1 MPLQII
7 RQDITKI
14 KCDAIVNPTNED
26 LFPSGGTDVAI
37 HTAAGPA
44 LYEACQEIGHLD
56 VGEVALTQ
64 GYNLPC
70 KYVIY
75 TVGPIWE
82 DDTRGERAL
91 LENCYRNA
99 LLLALEK
106 GCKSIA
112 FPLISA
118 GLYGFPKDQVLK
130 IAIATISDFLFE
142 HELQVTLAV
151 FDKKSYQ
158 FSEKLFKDV
167 TEYIDD
173 HYVFDHSDNPDE
185 LEELRSF
192 AASKCMRTMPS
203 MRPMRP
209 MEVDCCRSVDAAV
222 DEDLESRLKGIKSKS
237 FALTLFRFID
247 ERGMSDVECYKKA
260 NVDKKTFSKIK
271 CNENYRPS
279 KQTVLAFAIALELSL
294 SETQELL
301 ATVGF
306 ALSPGSKFD
315 VIIEYFISKG
325 NYNIY
330 EINETL
336 FEFDQCLLGV

>member
-14 KCDAIVNPTNED
+14 KCDAIVDPTGKK
-26 LFPSGGTDVAI
+26 LFPSGGTDAAI
-37 HTAAGPA
+37 HAAAGPA
-44 LYEACQEIGHLD
+44 LYEACREIGHLD
-56 VGEVALTQ
+56 VGEVAVTAAFD
-64 GYNLPC
+64 LPC

-75 TVGPIWE
+75 TVGPTWE
-82 DDTRGERAL
+82 DGTCGERAL

-130 IAIATISDFLFE
+130 IAIATISEFLFE

-173 HYVFDHSDNPDE
+173 HYVFEHSDNLDE
-185 LEELRSF
+185 LEELRPF
-192 AASKCMRTMPS
+192 LASRRMCS
-203 MRPMRP
+203 MRPMRSV
-209 MEVDCCRSVDAAV
+209 EADRCCSIDAAE
-222 DEDLESRLKGIKSKS
+222 EDLESLLKGVKSKS
-237 FALTLFRFID
+237 FALTLFRLID
-247 ERGMSDVECYKKA
+247 ERGISDVECYKKA

-294 SETQELL
+294 PETQALL

-306 ALSPGSKFD
+306 ALSPSSKFD
-315 VIIEYFISKG
+315 VIIEYFIKKG